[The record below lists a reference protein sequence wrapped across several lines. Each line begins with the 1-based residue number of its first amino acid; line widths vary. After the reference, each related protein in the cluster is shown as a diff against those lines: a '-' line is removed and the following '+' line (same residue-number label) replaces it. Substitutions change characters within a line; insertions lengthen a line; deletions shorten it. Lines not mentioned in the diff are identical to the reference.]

1 VADAERGFNMMS
13 SKKEEEIRGN
23 LKEEIRKI
31 CIRISLQ
38 SGMINE
44 SLKTYNDLLVAIMAA
59 VRLRMIS

>member
-1 VADAERGFNMMS
+1 MMS